1 VAELFAKLVPS
12 APDDFE
18 RIGPKWRKECPASV
32 VLFATDGRGAVC
44 IIDHQGP
51 DAAYIMEDSLIRK
64 SFVDDDLAPWA
75 FPGLWI
81 WEGRV
86 RGHRD
91 YWGEYDE
98 TNEGEVR
105 PLTEDEHRAI
115 REDDLVW
122 DPTLWIEPEP
132 EKVKP

>member
-1 VAELFAKLVPS
+1 VAELFAKIVPS

-18 RIGPKWRKECPASV
+18 PIGPKWRKGCPASV

-51 DAAYIMEDSLIRK
+51 DAAYILEDSLQKGIL
-64 SFVDDDLAPWA
+64 VDEDLALWK
-75 FPGLWI
+75 FPGLWV

-86 RGHRD
+86 KSSKS
-91 YWGEYDE
+91 YEGEYDE
-98 TNEGEVR
+98 EYVGDIR
-105 PLTEDEHRAI
+105 PLTEDEARAI

-122 DPTLWIEPEP
+122 DPNLWIEPEP
-132 EKVKP
+132 EKKP